1 MRAIRV
7 QTPGGPEVLTVGEL
21 PLRGPA
27 PGEVLVKLD
36 AAGVNFIDIY
46 HRTGLYP
53 LPLPFTPGLEGAG
66 TVLAVGDAVTS
77 VRVGERVAWTGVP
90 GAYAEQALLPAD
102 RLVTLPDGL
111 STRQGAAM
119 MLQGLTAHY
128 LACTTWPLRPDDTC
142 LVHAA
147 AGGVGLLLCQ
157 IAKLRGAR
165 VIATVSTEEK
175 AALAR
180 GAGADVTILY
190 GHQDFVAETLRAT
203 DRRGVQV
210 IYDGVGKTTF
220 LRGFDCLAPRGMM
233 VLYGQASGPVEAFD
247 PQLLAQRGSLF
258 LTRPSLFHYV
268 ARREE
273 LVARAGEVSGWIL
286 ADRLHLRIEREYPL
300 AEAAAA
306 HRALAGRETT
316 GKVLLIP

>member
-102 RLVTLPDGL
+102 RLVTLPEGL

-128 LACTTWPLRPDDTC
+128 LACTTRPLGPDDTC

-180 GAGADVTILY
+180 GAGADLTILY

-203 DRRGVQV
+203 DGRGVQV